1 MYSEQLMEEFLNP
14 KNYGVIKGASSV
26 GKTVSDVAGEII
38 KIFMKVEDN
47 RIVDCKFQTFGGVVA
62 IALTSFATNMMLGR
76 TILGAKRIMAED
88 LIEAAGGVPEEK
100 KYLAQMVID
109 TIDRAMEKYEDKE
122 KEDQVEDTQS
132 GEDEE

>member
-47 RIVDCKFQTFGGVVA
+47 KIVDCKFQTFGGVVA
-62 IALTSFATNMMLGR
+62 IAATSIANRLIVGKSLAELKKFNANQITN
-76 TILGAKRIMAED
+76 ILGE
-88 LIEAAGGVPEEK
+88 VPENK
-100 KYLAQMVID
+100 KYILPLVASAVVDAVDNYYEKLA
-109 TIDRAMEKYEDKE
+109 R
-122 KEDQVEDTQS
+122 
-132 GEDEE
+132 

>member
-38 KIFMKVEDN
+38 KIFIKVEDN
-47 RIVDCKFQTFGGVVA
+47 RVVDSKFQTFGGVVA
-62 IALTSFATNMMLGR
+62 IALTSFATNMMIGR

-88 LIEAAGGVPEEK
+88 LIEAAGGVPEDK
-100 KYLAQMVID
+100 KYLAQLVID
-109 TIDRAMEKYEDKE
+109 TIDRAMEKYEAKEEETE
-122 KEDQVEDTQS
+122 KEES
-132 GEDEE
+132 AE